1 MLNDVAQG
9 EINVAKRDGRV
20 VAFDSDLISKAIQKA
35 FGAEHGVE
43 NLAEI
48 DAGLPEKISAMTLA
62 VVAQANS
69 DAAATGSVTVE
80 HIQDTVERE
89 LMKNEFFSVARR
101 YILYRAEHSKM
112 RQLRAE
118 ERMESEEA
126 FPSMMI
132 NRDGKLENLD
142 FERLK
147 SQVCLLYT
155 SPSPRDRG

>member
-1 MLNDVAQG
+1 MFKDVAQG

-20 VAFDSDLISKAIQKA
+20 VAFDSGLISKAIQKA
-35 FGAEHGVE
+35 FSAEHGVDSPAD
-43 NLAEI
+43 L
-48 DAGLPEKISAMTLA
+48 DAGLLEKIDAMALSVVELASA
-62 VVAQANS
+62 
-69 DAAATGSVTVE
+69 DAAATGCVTVE
-80 HIQDTVERE
+80 HIQDSVERE

-142 FERLK
+142 FERLRG
-147 SQVCLLYT
+147 QVESACELSLIHI
-155 SPSPRDRG
+155 